1 MKTKSAKAFAELKKQ
16 HAKVL
21 RALNATKSA
30 GNRADVEARKLSKMI
45 DKFPLEERELY
56 SEVLNNYIELL
67 ETKFVFL

>member
-1 MKTKSAKAFAELKKQ
+1 MKTKSAKAFAELKEQ
-16 HAKVL
+16 HTKVL
-21 RALNATKSA
+21 RALNNTKSA
-30 GNRADVEARKLSKMI
+30 SRKADQEARKLSRMI